1 MEGFFVKKTLIKG
14 GQVISMAAG
23 RPDSEHVDLLIENG
37 RIAAIGADL
46 EDQGA
51 EVVDASGKIVM
62 PGMINAHMH
71 TWQTGLR
78 GVAANWSLIEYVHWM
93 HSELAS
99 KFTPH
104 DIEIATLAGALNQ
117 INCGTTT
124 LADWCHNN
132 PTPDHTD
139 AAIRGLRKSGIRAV
153 YLHGTPHP
161 HDESIDHSEVPH
173 PASEIDRLLRT
184 QFISDD
190 DLLTLGMA
198 ILGPHYSTPEV
209 AISDLQLAKD
219 KGLIVSMHQ
228 SGGPARSVDGWDRV
242 EAAGVLG
249 PNVNVV
255 HGTDLADDR
264 LHRLV
269 DLGVSFTVTPE
280 IEMTVGHGYSI
291 TGRLQ
296 NLGTSP
302 SLGIDIESCISGEM
316 LVAARMAL
324 AQQRALDHEQARQE
338 TGLMAFPLSVTCK
351 DALSWV
357 TVQGAKALG
366 LSDKV
371 GSIEVGKLADL
382 VLIDASPINLW
393 PSHDAIATVLQASV
407 ANIDS
412 VMVNGDWRKRHGKL
426 VFGELDVLKSGLFE
440 SGARVISEVSF
451 DV

>member
-1 MEGFFVKKTLIKG
+1 MKKILIKG
-14 GQVISMAAG
+14 AQVISMAED
-23 RPDSEHVDLLIENG
+23 RPDSEHVDLLIEGG
-37 RIAAIGADL
+37 RITSIGTDL
-46 EDQGA
+46 EDQSA
-51 EVVDASGKIVM
+51 EIVYASGMIVI
-62 PGMINAHMH
+62 PGLINAHMH

-78 GVAANWSLIEYVHWM
+78 GVAANWSLIEYIHWM
-93 HSELAS
+93 HNELAS
-99 KFTPH
+99 KFTPY
-104 DIEIATLAGALNQ
+104 DIEIATLVGALNQ

-161 HDESIDHSEVPH
+161 HDENVDHSEVPH
-173 PASEIDRLLRT
+173 PESEINRLLGT
-184 QFISDD
+184 QFNSED

-228 SGGPARSVDGWDRV
+228 SGGPARSADGWERV

-264 LHRLV
+264 LQSLV

-280 IEMTVGHGYSI
+280 IEMGVGHGFSI

-296 NLGTSP
+296 KLGASP

-316 LVAARMAL
+316 LVAARMAM
-324 AQQRALDHEQARQE
+324 AQQRALDHEQSRQE
-338 TGLMAFPLSVTCK
+338 TGLMAFPLTITGK
-351 DALSWV
+351 EALSWA
-357 TVQGAKALG
+357 TIHGARALG
-366 LSDKV
+366 LAEKV
-371 GSIEVGKLADL
+371 GSIEVGKFADL
-382 VLIDASPINLW
+382 VFVNASSINLW
-393 PSHDAIATVLQASV
+393 PSHDAIATVLQASI

-412 VMVNGDWRKRHGKL
+412 VMINGEWRKKDGGL
-426 VFGELDVLKSGLFE
+426 VCGDIDALKVGLYE
-440 SGARVISEVSF
+440 SGARILSEVNF
-451 DV
+451 NV

>member
-1 MEGFFVKKTLIKG
+1 MKKILIKG
-14 GQVISMAAG
+14 AQVISMATG
-23 RPDSEHVDLLIENG
+23 RPDSEHVDLLIERG
-37 RIAAIGADL
+37 RIASIGADL

-51 EVVDASGKIVM
+51 EIVDASGKIVI
-62 PGMINAHMH
+62 PGLINAHMH

-93 HSELAS
+93 HNELAS

-104 DIEIATLAGALNQ
+104 DIEVATLAGALNQ

-132 PTPDHTD
+132 QTPDHTD

-161 HDESIDHSEVPH
+161 HDENIDHSEVPH
-173 PASEIDRLLRT
+173 PASEIDRLLST
-184 QFISDD
+184 QFTSED

-198 ILGPHYSTPEV
+198 ILGPHYSIPEV

-228 SGGPARSVDGWDRV
+228 SGGPARSVDGWERV

-264 LHRLV
+264 LQHLV

-296 NLGTSP
+296 NLGSAP

-316 LVAARMAL
+316 LVAARMAM

-338 TGLMAFPLSVTCK
+338 TGMMAFPLTITGK
-351 DALSWV
+351 DALSWA
-357 TVQGAKALG
+357 TIHGARALG
-366 LSDKV
+366 LADKV

-382 VLIDASPINLW
+382 VFVDASSINLW

-412 VMVNGDWRKRHGKL
+412 VMINGEWRKRNGKL
-426 VFGELDVLKSGLFE
+426 IYGDIDALKAELLE
-440 SGARVISEVSF
+440 SGARILSEVNF
-451 DV
+451 DI